1 MMEHLTCQNS
11 GNSALIEV
19 RFNTL
24 QLLYIDE
31 ALGRVDASGLMRE
44 SWYRLGME
52 HARER
57 AAGKSVI
64 LTFPARLGALPQDF
78 AGTKPDARGEW
89 LPVIIRALQKSWVSF
104 TLAEVLTAV
113 YEAIAWGYGE
123 ELVEFDGLFDAAT
136 IAGRK
141 RLLARKAAMEHM
153 HNIPSM
159 PDDGT
164 VMEGA
169 GHAY

>member
-64 LTFPARLGALPQDF
+64 LTFPARLGALPADF
-78 AGTKPDARGEW
+78 RGTKPDARGEW
-89 LPVIIRALQKSWVSF
+89 LPVIIRALQKRGGSF

>member
-11 GNSALIEV
+11 GNGALIEV

-64 LTFPARLGALPQDF
+64 LTFPARLGALPADF
-78 AGTKPDARGEW
+78 RGTKPDARGEW
-89 LPVIIRALQKSWVSF
+89 LPVIIRALQKSGISYS
-104 TLAEVLTAV
+104 LAEVLTAV

-169 GHAY
+169 GHEY

>member
-1 MMEHLTCQNS
+1 MMEHLTCQN
-11 GNSALIEV
+11 NRSARIIEV
-19 RFNTL
+19 RFNNL

-31 ALGRVDASGLMRE
+31 ALGRVDGSGLMRE

-64 LTFPARLGALPQDF
+64 LTFPARLGALPADF
-78 AGTKPDARGEW
+78 RGTKPDARGEW
-89 LPVIIRALQKSWVSF
+89 LPVIIRALQKSGVSYS
-104 TLAEVLTAV
+104 LAEVLTAV
-113 YEAIAWGYGE
+113 YEAIAWGYAE
-123 ELVEFDGLFDAAT
+123 ELAEFDGLFDAAT

-153 HNIPSM
+153 RNIPPM
-159 PDDGT
+159 VDAVA
-164 VMEGA
+164 VMEGT

>member
-89 LPVIIRALQKSWVSF
+89 LPVIIRALQKSGGSF

>member
-1 MMEHLTCQNS
+1 MEHLTCQNN
-11 GNSALIEV
+11 GTGALIEV
-19 RFNTL
+19 RFNNL

-31 ALGRVDASGLMRE
+31 ALGRVDGPGLVRE

-64 LTFPARLGALPQDF
+64 LTFPARLGALPADF
-78 AGTKPDARGEW
+78 RGTKPDARGEW
-89 LPVIIRALQKSWVSF
+89 LPVIIRALQKSGISYS
-104 TLAEVLTAV
+104 LAEVLTAV

-141 RLLARKAAMEHM
+141 RLLARKVAMEHM
-153 HNIPSM
+153 HNIPPM
-159 PDDGT
+159 VDAVA
-164 VMEGA
+164 VMEGT
-169 GHAY
+169 GHGC